1 MMCSIISA
9 IAGVMPKS
17 VAQRSEVQINNNA
30 QPQVTCGV
38 VPPAVATENFLQQSG
53 SFLQLIDHSRRGLWR
68 VALRV
73 AFKCNMAMFSLLGC
87 GNCCSVTITFE
98 TMGTKML
105 LAINVSEAVFI
116 APTERNLSVASG
128 KLSMPG
134 SHMQ

>member
-53 SFLQLIDHSRRGLWR
+53 SFLQFFDHTNCYTRRGLWR
-68 VALRV
+68 VA
-73 AFKCNMAMFSLLGC
+73 FKCRNALFSVLGC
-87 GNCCSVTITFE
+87 GNCCSIAITFE
-98 TMGTKML
+98 TLGTKML
-105 LAINVSEAVFI
+105 LAINVGEAVFI
-116 APTERNLSVASG
+116 APTERNVSVASG

-134 SHMQ
+134 THMQ